1 MYVLTD
7 LGVNFYNY
15 DDSIPQVQDDIFRL
29 VNNIS
34 INNARKIKFKGTKVY
49 IIAQDYIVT
58 SNVNTFENKGL
69 IDGFNNISDIDFI
82 SNDRLIVLDRGDSR
96 IKIVDLGSMD
106 ITKNIEAGNSVN
118 PMTVFSNSYK
128 SFVLNGGG
136 LSLNEKD
143 TTIVVVQYRDD
154 LVHLAEI
161 VDVLHV
167 GANPNSAVISGNLK
181 VLSKGIYDPINIS
194 TNTESSLSDI
204 NQYNNQVYSIDILSG
219 IYNATNLMSNYN
231 NTLCYFTALGGVY
244 TINTNSLNTNLV
256 VNVNASIINSVV
268 HSYQD
273 TDSTIAFS
281 EMLYMNDVDN
291 PNLVYQ
297 YNMNLSSFTDTITC
311 TGNIRDIE
319 FY

>member
-1 MYVLTD
+1 
-7 LGVNFYNY
+7 
-15 DDSIPQVQDDIFRL
+15 
-29 VNNIS
+29 
-34 INNARKIKFKGTKVY
+34 
-49 IIAQDYIVT
+49 
-58 SNVNTFENKGL
+58 
-69 IDGFNNISDIDFI
+69 
-82 SNDRLIVLDRGDSR
+82 
-96 IKIVDLGSMD
+96 MD